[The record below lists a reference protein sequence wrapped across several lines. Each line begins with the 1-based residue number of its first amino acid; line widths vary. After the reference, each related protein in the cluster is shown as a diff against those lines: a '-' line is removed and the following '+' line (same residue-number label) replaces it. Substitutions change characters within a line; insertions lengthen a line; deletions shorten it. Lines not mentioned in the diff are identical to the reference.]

1 MIHQHLHQSSSG
13 RTHLVLE
20 PINVPSDLPAAIFWV
35 QLPLNVLSSGSK
47 ISHELD
53 WTTNDFVAAFCNNRY
68 ILAGANIY
76 KLLVY
81 FLFTIEGVD
90 WLEMIVLLRYFEYSK
105 DCSSVRICIVSP
117 HRKLSLL
124 WPSVSLFL
132 AKLVSH
138 FKSLLL

>member
-1 MIHQHLHQSSSG
+1 M
-13 RTHLVLE
+13 
-20 PINVPSDLPAAIFWV
+20 PSNLSAAIFWV

-76 KLLVY
+76 KLFVY

-90 WLEMIVLLRYFEYSK
+90 WLEMIVLL
-105 DCSSVRICIVSP
+105 
-117 HRKLSLL
+117 
-124 WPSVSLFL
+124 
-132 AKLVSH
+132 
-138 FKSLLL
+138 